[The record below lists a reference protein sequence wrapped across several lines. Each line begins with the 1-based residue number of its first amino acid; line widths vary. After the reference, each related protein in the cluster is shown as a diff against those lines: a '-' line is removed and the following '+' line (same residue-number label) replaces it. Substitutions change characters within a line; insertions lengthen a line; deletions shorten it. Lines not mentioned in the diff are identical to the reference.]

1 MKLREL
7 MVAYPNIKRIDIYCE
22 TVGYSFSYA
31 PDDAELDM
39 DMVVNAYEVLG
50 NNNEILYIG
59 DDA

>member
-7 MVAYPNIKRIDIYCE
+7 MATYPNIKRIDMYCE
-22 TVGYSFSYA
+22 PVGYSFSYA
-31 PDDAELDM
+31 PDDSELDM